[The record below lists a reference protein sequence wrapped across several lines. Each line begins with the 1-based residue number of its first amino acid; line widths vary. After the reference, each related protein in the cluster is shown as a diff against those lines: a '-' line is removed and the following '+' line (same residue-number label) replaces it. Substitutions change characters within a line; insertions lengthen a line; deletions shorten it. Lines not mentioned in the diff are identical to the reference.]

1 MHFEV
6 ASGFVQS
13 LEFFKKSWKFANNF
27 QDLEKVWRIETKS
40 GKNGK
45 KPWVFF
51 FFQSYSKCLS
61 AIFLRLGQSICLQ
74 HTTKKPLFLRFL
86 RCLLITYF
94 ITVSLEKK
102 LLSGTSLE
110 FWIQRSVRTLWLLI
124 LKNCVKEQI
133 CGPDN
138 YVC

>member
-1 MHFEV
+1 MV

-13 LEFFKKSWKFANNF
+13 LEFLKKSWNSPNNF

-51 FFQSYSKCLS
+51 LFFLQSYNKCLS
-61 AIFLRLGQSICLQ
+61 DFSLRLGQTICLQ
-74 HTTKKPLFLRFL
+74 RTTKKSLFLRFL
-86 RCLLITYF
+86 RSLLITYL
-94 ITVSLEKK
+94 ITVSLEI
-102 LLSGTSLE
+102 LLSGKSLE

-124 LKNCVKEQI
+124 LKNFFKEQI
-133 CGPDN
+133 YGPEY
-138 YVC
+138 YVS